1 MGGLLKQFSDSLT
14 NESAAYETNVDVVLN
29 LNSESITIEPV
40 EEKKDDKGTDDFV
53 KDIKEENKLEDII
66 VMSGTEDLNDM
77 VSEIEKELKDN
88 IEVCDIAEETVVVIE
103 FAEGELKE
111 GGKVTTET
119 SLKLVTN
126 YNKLIDKLPGKKIDG
141 LTTETS
147 MKFPNE
153 VLELTREAAQTGLEK
168 LKAIVVEMIAKIV
181 VKIKKM
187 FITVVGL
194 IDNIEKSAKRFEEI
208 ASSDYT
214 DVVIERFEDDVP
226 FTSIKGRLAMIEDIT
241 KDEIIKLVH
250 FTNRGADIESLVKEF
265 IEGIKRDEFG
275 TLKKLFFTQNADS
288 LGYAKRLKA
297 EYKDEFKGVGNILPL
312 RLSGTEAIVLC
323 SNVDNVSTNER
334 TLVIKQ
340 FHLEVAKPVKE
351 RIKNIK
357 EKKDSKYLL
366 SRADLISIAQE
377 LGKAGREQRNG
388 IKKSLEYLDKIKV
401 ASDTVV
407 DTAKIK
413 SELSKIVSVL
423 TRAVFINTY
432 SGTISNRLIL
442 GLLGSYIGLYE
453 KQNQTKK

>member
-275 TLKKLFFTQNADS
+275 TLKKYS
-288 LGYAKRLKA
+288 LHKMQ
-297 EYKDEFKGVGNILPL
+297 
-312 RLSGTEAIVLC
+312 IV
-323 SNVDNVSTNER
+323 
-334 TLVIKQ
+334 
-340 FHLEVAKPVKE
+340 
-351 RIKNIK
+351 
-357 EKKDSKYLL
+357 
-366 SRADLISIAQE
+366 
-377 LGKAGREQRNG
+377 
-388 IKKSLEYLDKIKV
+388 
-401 ASDTVV
+401 
-407 DTAKIK
+407 
-413 SELSKIVSVL
+413 
-423 TRAVFINTY
+423 
-432 SGTISNRLIL
+432 
-442 GLLGSYIGLYE
+442 
-453 KQNQTKK
+453 

>member
-14 NESAAYETNVDVVLN
+14 NESAAYETNIDVVLN

-226 FTSIKGRLAMIEDIT
+226 FTSIKGRMAMIEDVT
-241 KDEIIKLVH
+241 KDEIIKLIQ
-250 FTNRGADIESLVKEF
+250 FTNRGADIENLVKEF
-265 IEGIKRDEFG
+265 IEGIKRDDF
-275 TLKKLFFTQNADS
+275 TKLKSLDFPQNADS
-288 LGYAKRLKA
+288 SIYSDRLIKN
-297 EYKDEFKGVGNILPL
+297 YKDTELKDIKKVLPL
-312 RLSGTEAIVLC
+312 RLSGTEAIVLT
-323 SNVDNVSTNER
+323 SVDNKLS
-334 TLVIKQ
+334 
-340 FHLEVAKPVKE
+340 
-351 RIKNIK
+351 IK
-357 EKKDSKYLL
+357 EFHMEISKAVKIRFSQIKENKDSKLL
-366 SRADLISIAQE
+366 LTRADLISIAQE
-377 LGKAGREQRNG
+377 LGKVGRAQRDG
-388 IKKSLEYLDKIKV
+388 IKKSLDYLDKMK
-401 ASDTVV
+401 AGAKTVE
-407 DTAKIK
+407 DNAKIK
-413 SELSKIVSVL
+413 PELTRIVSVL
-423 TRAVFINTY
+423 TRAVFINAY